1 MTNILTR
8 FLRGAAISLIDSA
21 NRTTGAL
28 MGAGGSAMSG
38 LASIV
43 SLILCASFSVHV
55 VVAQSTTTGG
65 IAGVV
70 QDPSSAVVAGAT
82 VTLHSLDNGSTQTV
96 TTSDTGAYQFPLL
109 RPGNYTVQATFTGL
123 RSDVTRVNVLVGTA
137 ENITIV
143 AKVQTQSQ
151 EVEVTAAAGGVNSES
166 ADLTDTFST
175 NQIRE
180 LPMPGGDL
188 TTVAFTVPGI
198 NLSTGGGYG
207 NFTSHGLPGTS
218 NLFTMNGNDYNDPYL
233 NLNNSGASNLLLG
246 QTEVAEATV
255 TQNGYSVQYGRQ
267 AGAQV
272 NFVTKGGTNQIHADL
287 LFNFNNHLM
296 NANDFFANS
305 TGTPRPYDV
314 SRQWGADIGGAVI
327 KNKLFFYS
335 DAEGIYYALPN
346 IGTVVIPSM
355 PLQQY
360 ILGTINPASVPI
372 YQQAFSVY
380 NLGFARGAQNIT
392 TGSGPLQDS
401 TGNLGCGGTPSDANG
416 LTGIA
421 APGGGTFG
429 VNVPCGAAY
438 GASGLNTN
446 KEWLETHRV
455 DWNINDKQKIYFRF
469 KGDHGFQPTATN
481 LLSPT
486 LNVQSKQPQYEGQI
500 NHTYIVSPTQ
510 VNNFIISFL
519 WYSAIFTPASVSAAQ
534 SEFPTYFG
542 IYGAGGA
549 NTAGFYSMGPE
560 YGWTYWPQGRYS
572 GQGQLEDDYS
582 WIHGKH
588 AFKFGVNYRRNRVTD
603 STYEENLI
611 GSYNF
616 YNLGDFAAGATN
628 PNTGSN
634 YSQNFSP
641 LQDAHIRFYNLG
653 IYAQDEWSVKSN
665 LKITVG
671 LRMDRT
677 ANPTCLDNCFSKF
690 TSPFTSSSFQ
700 KGADIPYDQSI
711 QTGLSH
717 AYYSVDPIVPNP
729 RLGIVWSPGSK
740 GTVIRGGVG
749 LFADLAPGQ
758 LVSSVFTNAPY
769 PFDTV
774 IADGSF
780 VGSASAPGSSASE
793 AQGQFNAFKTG
804 FFNGA
809 TLAQLN
815 SSILGGFSPIPY
827 FSVPS
832 KFLTP
837 EVTEWSFEI
846 QQPFL
851 GSKNIFVATYS
862 GNHGWNLLTL
872 NGFANAYVNTAN
884 FPNGFGS
891 LPTAPPDPRFAHVTQ
906 MTNGGISNYDGV
918 SVQYRR
924 AFGFGFQGQIGF
936 TWSHALDDVSN
947 GGSGENYSSCS
958 GCSFEQLA
966 NPLLSQNYGS
976 SDYDIRHS
984 VVADFVW
991 DMPFKIHNSLLSNV
1005 LGNWTL
1011 SGKFFFRSGTP
1022 FTIVDGN
1029 LPGLLAGTN
1038 IYANTGYQG
1047 GTADMPATTVASYL
1061 PSTCGS
1067 SAVNT
1072 PCFTASQFVPS
1083 GSETGFG
1090 NVGRNSIFGPNYSD
1104 IDITLFKN
1112 FRIKERLKFSL
1123 GATAYNIVNHPN
1135 FENPLADISNPTG
1148 FGSIASTAIPPT
1160 SAYGAFQG
1168 SAVSGRVLVV
1178 TGRLNF

>member
-1 MTNILTR
+1 MKMTKILTGNLMSTATPR
-8 FLRGAAISLIDSA
+8 NSSERTVA
-21 NRTTGAL
+21 NAFRTTTTQMLGC
-28 MGAGGSAMSG
+28 
-38 LASIV
+38 IV
-43 SLILCASFSVHV
+43 SLILCASLSVSMLMG
-55 VVAQSTTTGG
+55 QSTTTGA
-65 IAGVV
+65 ITGVV
-70 QDPSSAVVAGAT
+70 EDPSSAVIAGAT
-82 VTLHSLDNGSTQTV
+82 VTLHNLDNGVTQTV
-96 TTSDTGAYQFPLL
+96 TTSDTGAYQFTLL
-109 RPGNYTVQATFTGL
+109 PSGNYTVQATFTGL
-123 RSDVTRVNVLVGTA
+123 TSDVTRVNVLVGAATSI
-137 ENITIV
+137 NII
-143 AKVQTQSQ
+143 AKVQSQ
-151 EVEVTAAAGGVNSES
+151 AQVVEVAAASGGVDTET

-175 NQIRE
+175 AMIRE
-180 LPMPGGDL
+180 LPMAGGDL

-218 NLFTMNGNDYNDPYL
+218 NLFTINGDDYNDPYL

-272 NFVTKGGTNQIHADL
+272 NYVTKGGTNQIHFDL

-296 NANDFFANS
+296 NSNDFFANS

-314 SRQWGADIGGAVI
+314 SKQWGADIGGAVI
-327 KNKLFFYS
+327 KNKLFFFSDSEGLYYS
-335 DAEGIYYALPN
+335 LASVA
-346 IGTVVIPSM
+346 TVVIPSM
-355 PLQQY
+355 PLQTYMLQN
-360 ILGTINPASVPI
+360 LNPASVPI

-380 NLGFARGAQNIT
+380 NLGFAKGAQNIT

-401 TGNLGCGGTPSDANG
+401 SGNLGCGGTGAAVGG
-416 LTGIA
+416 LTGVA

-455 DWNINDKQKIYFRF
+455 DWNINDKQRIYFRF
-469 KGDHGFQPTATN
+469 KGDHGFQPTGTN
-481 LLSPT
+481 LLTPA
-486 LNVQSKQPQYEGQI
+486 LNEQSLQPQYEGQI

-519 WYSAIFTPASVSAAQ
+519 WYSAIFGPANVSGAE
-534 SEFPTYFG
+534 STFPGYLFPL
-542 IYGAGGA
+542 GAGGS
-549 NTAGFYSMGPE
+549 NTANFYPMGDQ
-560 YGWTYWPQGRYS
+560 WFAFPQGRDS
-572 GQGQLEDDYS
+572 GQGQIVDDYS

-588 AFKFGVNYRRNRVTD
+588 AFKFGVNFRRNRVTD
-603 STYEENLI
+603 FTYEEGKV
-611 GSYNF
+611 GSNF
-616 YNLGDFAAGATN
+616 FFSLADFADGATN
-628 PNTGSN
+628 PNTGSF
-634 YSQNFSP
+634 YSQVFAP

-665 LKITVG
+665 LKITWG

-677 ANPTCLDNCFSKF
+677 ANPTCLDNCFSRL
-690 TSPFTSSSFQ
+690 TSPFTSSGFQ
-700 KGADIPYDQSI
+700 TGASIPYDQSI

-717 AYYSVDPIVPNP
+717 PYYSIDPIVPNP

-749 LFADLAPGQ
+749 LFADLAPGV
-758 LVSSVFTNAPY
+758 LVANVFTNGPY
-769 PFDTV
+769 PYSAT

-780 VGSASAPGSSASE
+780 VGAASAPGSSSYE
-793 AQGQFNAFKTG
+793 AQSQYNAFKTG

-815 SSILGGFSPIPY
+815 SSIQGGFSPFKY
-827 FSVPS
+827 FSIPQN
-832 KFLTP
+832 FLTP

-862 GNHGWNLLTL
+862 GNHGWNLLAQ
-872 NGFANAYVNTAN
+872 NGFVNGYANPAN
-884 FPNGFGS
+884 FPNGFGG
-891 LPTAPPDPRFAHVTQ
+891 LPTTAPDPRFAAVTQ
-906 MTNGGISNYDGV
+906 MTNGGISNYDGL

-924 AFGFGFQGQIGF
+924 AFGYGFQGQAAF
-936 TWSHALDDVSN
+936 TWSHALDNMSN
-947 GGSGENYSSCS
+947 AGAGEPYSGCS
-958 GCSFEQLA
+958 GCSETLLGSPSLA
-966 NPLLSQNYGS
+966 GNYAS

-984 VVADFVW
+984 FQADFVW
-991 DMPFKIHNSLLSNV
+991 DMPFKIHNDLLSNV
-1005 LGNWTL
+1005 FGNWTL

-1022 FTIVDGN
+1022 FTIYDGN

-1038 IYANTGYQG
+1038 INTNFNFSNAG
-1047 GTADMPATTVASYL
+1047 MPATALGYIPGGCT
-1061 PSTCGS
+1061 P

-1083 GSETGFG
+1083 GTETGFG
-1090 NVGRNSIFGPNYSD
+1090 NIGRNSVTGPNYSD
-1104 IDITLFKN
+1104 IDATLFKN
-1112 FRIKERLKFSL
+1112 FRIKERLKFSV
-1123 GATAYNIVNHPN
+1123 GAAAYNLLNHPN
-1135 FENPLADISNPTG
+1135 FQNPLANIASTG
-1148 FGSIASTAIPPT
+1148 FGSIASTAVPPT
-1160 SAYGAFQG
+1160 SAYGSFQG

-1178 TGRLNF
+1178 TGRVNF